1 MYCHYKRLV
10 IEIDGSIHDLEE
22 IKMKDETRQKDL
34 ESLGLK
40 VVRFT
45 TNDILNNLESV
56 LEIIENNLK

>member
-1 MYCHYKRLV
+1 MV